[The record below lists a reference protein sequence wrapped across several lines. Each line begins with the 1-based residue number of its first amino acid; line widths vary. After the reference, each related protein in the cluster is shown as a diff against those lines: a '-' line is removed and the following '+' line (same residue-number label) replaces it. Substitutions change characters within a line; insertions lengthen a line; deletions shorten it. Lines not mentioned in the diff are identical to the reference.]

1 MREAGQSDCQYQQRK
16 TRRQVRSDAT
26 RTEVS
31 TRGRPGLGPP
41 FSERPGCEGVF
52 SCLQCGACSGTCP
65 LSIYMDF
72 SPRRIIA
79 LVREGF
85 RQDALGCKTIWLCAS
100 CYSCS
105 VHCPRQIHITD
116 VMYSLK
122 REAIQIA
129 AVSGALPD
137 ARAGPGILQ
146 DGPPPGTQL
155 RILAGAAHGAARR
168 NPLILFGMW
177 RTGWDLLRTGRLS
190 LRRER
195 IRDVA
200 SLPRGISLRGRWRD
214 ARHLRLLSRLLPER
228 HGRRL

>member
-1 MREAGQSDCQYQQRK
+1 MQRELKFQREADPEWA
-16 TRRQVRSDAT
+16 RR
-26 RTEVS
+26 
-31 TRGRPGLGPP
+31 L
-41 FSERPGCEGVF
+41 SERPGCEGLF

-85 RQDALGCKTIWLCAS
+85 REDALGCKTIWLCAS
-100 CYSCS
+100 CYSCG

-116 VMYSLK
+116 VMYGLK
-122 REAIQIA
+122 QEAIQSRLYPA
-129 AVSGALPD
+129 RFPVPVLAQEFCKMVRRRGRNSEFWLVLRMAL
-137 ARAGPGILQ
+137 RS
-146 DGPPPGTQL
+146 
-155 RILAGAAHGAARR
+155 

-200 SLPRGISLRGRWRD
+200 VLPPGCPPREV
-214 ARHLRLLSRLLPER
+214 A
-228 HGRRL
+228 